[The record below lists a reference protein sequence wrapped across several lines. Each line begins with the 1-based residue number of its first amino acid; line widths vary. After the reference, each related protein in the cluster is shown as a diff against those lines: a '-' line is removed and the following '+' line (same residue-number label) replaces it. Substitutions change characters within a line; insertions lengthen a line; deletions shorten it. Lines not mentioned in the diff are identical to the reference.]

1 MLTFEL
7 EKKEFIMLDLNSEKK
22 PLIRINSVLNE
33 FDHIEDDIRDD
44 INKIRVDKITRIKLY
59 DDKDP
64 LIHFLCIYNYQTKKF
79 AFKLTDLTNSDFTS
93 DKYLHI
99 DDDIDVINSLVVRM
113 DFSAKTTPTQTITT
127 DSLDELTKTIAVKIK
142 RKITSVIGSINRLPI
157 DKLYSSEKYGCALAK
172 VKYQIGVTILNRK
185 WFIPLNAFSV
195 SDLRQIF
202 KFLTN
207 CCTAVSVHFDFSK
220 YYDLAGLQSL
230 IDDKQF
236 NSIFSEYKDSLELK
250 KIDKFVDECVEN
262 PSKLLEMTF
271 AEIRQMLNCYYEP
284 DNVMAHIIKP
294 VLKRNESIDVFDTL
308 KMWNKYRQ
316 DFSKDRLE
324 LAKEQ
329 GKMLTTDI
337 LSSYYSGPFDASGF
351 DYNVGNDIFRVKDK
365 TKMFKVYFA
374 LNNKMVTDL
383 LFKMIEK
390 QAIIDDYG
398 DKADKVLVIPSKE
411 FLVDVLNEK
420 LGDIPHDVFE
430 QIMDRLKENDAV
442 KIITVDELFERNDVF
457 EIKEN
462 MLNKEL
468 LEVETG
474 FDTEADLSEV
484 FKQGLVFTKNSWAY
498 TFPKLA
504 LHKI

>member
-1 MLTFEL
+1 MLKFEL
-7 EKKEFIMLDLNSEKK
+7 EKKEFIMLDLKNEK
-22 PLIRINSVLNE
+22 PAIRINDVLNE

-44 INKIRVDKITRIKLY
+44 INQIRVDKITRIKLY

-64 LIHFLCIYNYQTKKF
+64 LLHFLCIYNYQTHKF
-79 AFKLTDLTNSDFTS
+79 AFKLTDLTKSDFNS

-99 DDDIDVINSLVVRM
+99 DDDVDVINSLVVRM

-172 VKYQIGVTILNRK
+172 VKYQICLDTPNRK

-207 CCTAVSVHFDFSK
+207 CCIAVSVHFDFSK
-220 YYDLAGLQSL
+220 YYDLTGLQSL

-250 KIDKFVDECVEN
+250 KIDNFVNECVEN
-262 PSKLLEMTF
+262 PSKLLSMTF
-271 AEIRQMLNCYYEP
+271 TEIRQMLNCYYKP
-284 DNVMAHIIKP
+284 DNVMSHIIKP
-294 VLKRNESIDVFDTL
+294 VLKRNKNIDAFDTL

-316 DFSKDRLE
+316 DFSKYQLE
-324 LAKEQ
+324 LEKEQ
-329 GKMLTTDI
+329 GKMLTSAR
-337 LSSYYSGPFDASGF
+337 LSSHYSGPLDSSHF
-351 DYNVGNDIFRVKDK
+351 DYNVGNDIFRLKDK
-365 TKMFKVYFA
+365 TKVLRVYFA
-374 LNNKMVTDL
+374 LTEKTITDL

-390 QAIIDDYG
+390 KSIIDSGYNDEN
-398 DKADKVLVIPSKE
+398 KILVIPSKE
-411 FLVDVLNEK
+411 FVVNVLNEK
-420 LGDIPHDVFE
+420 FSDIPQDVFK
-430 QIMDRLKENDAV
+430 QIVERLKMNTKI
-442 KIITVDELFERNDVF
+442 KIITVDEFFNRDDIF

-462 MLNKEL
+462 MLDKDL
-468 LEVETG
+468 LEIETG
-474 FDTEADLSEV
+474 IDKDADLTEV
-484 FKQGLVFTKNSWAY
+484 FNRGLIFTVDSWTY
-498 TFPKLA
+498 DFTQLI